1 MGRLP
6 ICLCRKNAVEVIGST
21 AHLLDSGAL
30 SNIFPTSRMTYFPR
44 RLMPWLAIVV
54 MLVPVSA
61 AALEA
66 LQLARFQGAGDAG
79 VAYQTQLLR
88 EALALTPDYRNLP
101 VTLSDLPM
109 SPQRMFSEI
118 AQAQGQANIA
128 LWACDSS
135 FMNEP
140 GVKRIDVPVDRG
152 ILSFWLLL
160 TREELLPKFAAIKSL
175 PQLRQMK
182 LTFGYPLGK
191 HLRPAWREHLD
202 VYDAPDM
209 MQALRMLQHGRFD
222 AILTN
227 PTFIPKIN
235 ASLPADGPKLVWE
248 PRLLL
253 EHASATCFAIG
264 EHNHRLELQLQQGL
278 QAVIRSGGAKRIS
291 DATQQMHVPAGVEL
305 TTRRRL
311 ELPAS
316 PAMRSIIAPYRE
328 WMYQP

>member
-1 MGRLP
+1 MARLP
-6 ICLCRKNAVEVIGST
+6 ICWRRKSAVEGIGSA
-21 AHLLDSGAL
+21 AHLLDSDGLFVFAVD
-30 SNIFPTSRMTYFPR
+30 IMRVT
-44 RLMPWLAIVV
+44 RLLRCLAVFASLLAPLPATA
-54 MLVPVSA
+54 MDSL
-61 AALEA
+61 L
-66 LQLARFQGAGDAG
+66 LARFQGAGDAG
-79 VAYQTQLLR
+79 VAYQMQILR
-88 EALALTPDYRNLP
+88 EALVLTGDYSHFP
-101 VTLSDLPM
+101 VDLSVLPM

-135 FMNEP
+135 FMEEP
-140 GVKRIDVPVDRG
+140 GVRRIDVPVDRG

-160 TREELLPKFAAIKSL
+160 TRAELLPKFATIKTL

-202 VYDAPDM
+202 IHDAPDM
-209 MQALRMLQHGRFD
+209 MQALRMLQYGRFD

-227 PTFIPKIN
+227 PTFVPKIN

-253 EHASATCFAIG
+253 EHPSATCFAVG
-264 EHNHRLELQLQQGL
+264 EHNQKLAQQLQQGL
-278 QAVIRSGGAKRIS
+278 QTVIRNGGAKRIS
-291 DATQQMHVPAGVEL
+291 DTTQQMHVPAGVEL
-305 TTRRRL
+305 ATRRRL

-316 PAMRSIIAPYRE
+316 PAMRRIIAPYRE